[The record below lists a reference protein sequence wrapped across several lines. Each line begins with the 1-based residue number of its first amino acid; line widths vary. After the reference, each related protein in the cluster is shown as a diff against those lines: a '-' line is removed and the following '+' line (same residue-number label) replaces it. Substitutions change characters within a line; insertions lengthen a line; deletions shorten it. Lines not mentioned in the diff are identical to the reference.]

1 MRIIRAAALA
11 LILGGTGAAAG
22 ETWDGLRADLFGDRA
37 IAEADGAV
45 TLIAP
50 ARAADDRRVTLS
62 ARIVAPEGIRAVTF
76 IIDEN
81 PMPVS
86 AAFDVLAPMTALDLG
101 VTMRLNGPSP
111 VRVVVETADGALRM
125 TEALVKTS
133 GQGACAAPPATD
145 ARLALE
151 TLGQMALAQDA
162 AADLAARA
170 AGDAPMA
177 RLAISH
183 PSHSGMQ
190 MDQVTLLFTP
200 ARYVETLEI
209 WADDAPLLRMTGSI
223 SLSENPEIAFSSPD
237 ATSLRARIAD
247 TSGAVFERR
256 FGLGAS

>member
-1 MRIIRAAALA
+1 MRIIGAAALA
-11 LILGGTGAAAG
+11 LMLGVGAAAAG
-22 ETWDGLRADLFGDRA
+22 DAWDDIRAELYGDRA
-37 IAEADGAV
+37 ITAGGVAL
-45 TLIAP
+45 TAP
-50 ARAADDRRVTLS
+50 TRAADDRRVS
-62 ARIVAPEGIRAVTF
+62 FRAHAADPAGVRAVTF

-86 AAFDVLAPMTALDLG
+86 AVFDVLAPTTELDLD
-101 VTMRLNGPSP
+101 VTMRLNGPSM
-111 VRVVVETADGALRM
+111 VRVVVETGDGALRM
-125 TEALVKTS
+125 AEAMVKTS
-133 GQGACAAPPATD
+133 GLGACAAPPSTD
-145 ARLALE
+145 AKLALQ

-223 SLSENPEIAFSSPD
+223 SLSENPEIAFTRPD
-237 ATSLRARIAD
+237 AAALRARI
-247 TSGAVFERR
+247 TETGGGIYERR